1 MQFEDITGDGRLWA
15 VWYDGD
21 EDNILSLTFKRWNDI
36 DWLREFFMDN
46 KNDLADY
53 FRITNLNQAIYD
65 TLYDA
70 GELECLILDI
80 NPDTDLNTFFR
91 PLENSR
97 TSEILLGRE
106 KAKGNRVSRHS
117 SWLRLYAIKFSSG
130 SFLITGGAIKLT
142 RTMKERERTLHELYR
157 MEEVRNFLLDN
168 GVTDLDGF
176 VDLINE

>member
-21 EDNILSLTFKRWNDI
+21 SDNILSLTFNRWNDI
-36 DWLREFFMDN
+36 GWLIEFFTDN
-46 KNDLADY
+46 KDDLADY
-53 FRITNLNQAIYD
+53 FRITNLNQAVYD

-80 NPDTDLNTFFR
+80 NPDTDLNTVFR
-91 PLENSR
+91 PLDNSR
-97 TSEILLGRE
+97 TSEMVLGRE

-142 RTMKERERTLHELYR
+142 RTMREREHTLHELYR
-157 MEEVRNFLLDN
+157 MEEVRNFLLDR
-168 GVTDLDGF
+168 GVTDLDSF